1 MTDSFIKK
9 FKSSL
14 DVIKPNSK
22 SKFTTSFI
30 FSIISILIGLGL
42 GYLVMLASN
51 PSRANEGFAQLITGG
66 VPLGLTSI
74 GNILFDCT
82 PLIGVGLAVAIASKA
97 GVFNIGGSGQYT
109 MGGCIA
115 LIIANLLGNNVP
127 SPLGFIICL
136 LVGMLAGAI
145 WAVVPALLKN
155 HFNVNIVVSAIMMNY
170 IAVYLSCILARNSLW
185 YDQFKSRINIANVS
199 NSMIPNAGLD
209 ELFAAE
215 YNGIKINSR
224 LDIAIIIAIVVCVLL
239 SIIFSKTTFG
249 LKIKTS
255 GQNGDCAKYSGINNK
270 LSLVYAMAI
279 SGACAGMGAVFTYL
293 SKNPSNFTTSTT
305 VNSMG
310 FTGISVAL
318 IANNSPIGCIF
329 TAILLSY
336 IQTSGSALTSLSFDS
351 NIIGVITSVIIYST
365 ATVSFLSNVII
376 KMRNKSKE
384 KKNINKLTR
393 DLQTSPS
400 NKLNEME
407 VKENAVK

>member
-1 MTDSFIKK
+1 MTDTFIKK
-9 FKSSL
+9 FKASI
-14 DVIKPNSK
+14 DVLKPNSK
-22 SKFTTSFI
+22 SKFYTSFI
-30 FSIISILIGLGL
+30 FSIISIIIGFGL

-51 PSRANEGFAQLITGG
+51 PSQANAGFVQLITGG
-66 VPLGLTSI
+66 VPFGLTSI
-74 GNILFDCT
+74 GNILFNCT

-115 LIIANLLGNNVP
+115 LIIANLLGNKVP

-136 LVGMLAGAI
+136 LAGMLAGAV

-170 IAVYLSCILARNSLW
+170 IAVYTSCILTKNPLW
-185 YDQFKSRINIANVS
+185 YDQFKSKISIANIE
-199 NSMIPNAGLD
+199 NSMIPNAGLN
-209 ELFAAE
+209 ELFAAD

-224 LDIAIIIAIVVCVLL
+224 LDVAIIIAIVVCILL

-279 SGACAGMGAVFTYL
+279 AGACAGMGAVFTYL
-293 SKNPSNFTTSTT
+293 SKSPSNFTTDTT

-336 IQTSGSALTSLSFDS
+336 IQTSGSGLTALSFNS

-365 ATVSFLSNVII
+365 ATVSFLSNVVMNI
-376 KMRNKSKE
+376 KQKSDQ
-384 KKNINKLTR
+384 KKKINKLTR
-393 DLQTSPS
+393 DLDNVPS
-400 NKLNEME
+400 TKLKEME